1 MQRLTK
7 GWMQIMQLDSVVQ
20 AGLNLA
26 KPVYD
31 QVVLPPD
38 ITVLSSEQLAEM
50 FTVLTGWADYMASQ
64 LVQAQLEERNASRK
78 LEFAENTALVANTP
92 PPKGV
97 TMTVI
102 KAKIDISPEIN
113 DLRDVLDVKYAY
125 RKMMEMML
133 NNQERDITLVSREIT
148 RRTSDQRAFRKDY
161 GTP

>member
-1 MQRLTK
+1 
-7 GWMQIMQLDSVVQ
+7 MQLDSVVQ
-20 AGLNLA
+20 AGLNLP